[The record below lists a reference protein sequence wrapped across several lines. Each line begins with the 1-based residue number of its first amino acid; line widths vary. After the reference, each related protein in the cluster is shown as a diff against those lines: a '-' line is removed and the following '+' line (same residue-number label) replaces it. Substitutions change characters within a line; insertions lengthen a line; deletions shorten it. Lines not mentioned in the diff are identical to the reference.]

1 MRRADLVVS
10 AILALFS
17 VYLLFKSAELPIGWL
32 PGEGPG
38 GGAFPFWLSV
48 IMLVSSV
55 LIFLRTLIGA
65 SSEGRSKEIFMDSE
79 SRRLFFI
86 VLFSLTALIGGIHVV
101 GIYISI
107 PLFMVFYIR
116 FLGNHTWLISLTI
129 GIVSPLLV
137 FSLFEKVLIKLLPK
151 GFTEP
156 LFYVFFS

>member
-38 GGAFPFWLSV
+38 GGAFPFWLAV

-65 SSEGRSKEIFMDSE
+65 SLEGRSTEIFMDPE
-79 SRRLFFI
+79 SKRLFFT
-86 VLFSLTALIGGIHVV
+86 VLVSLTALIGGIHVV
-101 GIYISI
+101 GIYLSI

-116 FLGNHTWLISLTI
+116 FLGNHTWLTSLAI
-129 GIVSPLLV
+129 GIVSPLVV

-151 GFTEP
+151 AFTEP